1 MVRKLFGQSDKRY
14 NEEYW
19 ERLER
24 NWRRQK
30 GGQVRGKKTIEM
42 IKEEEE
48 IKQEELGL
56 RKWIEEDNNE
66 MGNLWDLYNKL

>member
-1 MVRKLFGQSDKRY
+1 
-14 NEEYW
+14 
-19 ERLER
+19 
-24 NWRRQK
+24 
-30 GGQVRGKKTIEM
+30 M